1 MIGNFLI
8 GIDEVGRGPVAG
20 PVTICAFKI
29 LESEYKKLLAENFF
43 DKLRD
48 SKKLSEKKRKEWF
61 AKFAELEKQKIIEYS
76 CLSKTAGDIDAIG
89 ISICIQKLI
98 AETLQELKVAP
109 TDKIFLDGSLNAPAE
124 FPNQETIIKGDEKIP
139 VISCASII
147 AKVLRDRKMTEFHAE
162 FPEYGL
168 DQHKG
173 YGTSKHMEAIKKHG
187 VSKIHRLTYLKNLR

>member
-1 MIGNFLI
+1 MNSQYLI

-29 LESEYKKLLAENFF
+29 LENEYEKLLAENFF

-48 SKKLSEKKRKEWF
+48 SKKLSEKKREEWF

-98 AETLQELKVAP
+98 AETLDELNATP
-109 TDKIFLDGSLNAPAE
+109 IDKIFLDGSLNAPAE

-147 AKVLRDRKMTEFHAE
+147 AKVLRDRKMTDFHAE

-168 DQHKG
+168 DKHKG

-187 VSKIHRLTYLKNLR
+187 VSKIHRLTYLKNL

>member
-1 MIGNFLI
+1 MTTRYMI

-29 LESEYKKLLAENFF
+29 LEGEYEKLLAENFF
-43 DKLRD
+43 DKLKD
-48 SKKLSEKKRKEWF
+48 SKKLSEKKREEWF
-61 AKFAELEKQKIIEYS
+61 AKFVELEKQKIIEYS
-76 CLSKTAGDIDAIG
+76 CLSKTAGDIDTIG

-98 AETLQELKVAP
+98 AETLQELKVTP
-109 TDKIFLDGSLNAPAE
+109 TDNIFLDGSLHAPVE
-124 FPNQETIIKGDEKIP
+124 FLNQETVIKGDEKIP

-147 AKVLRDRKMTEFHAE
+147 AKVLRDRKMTEFHGE

-168 DQHKG
+168 DAHKG

-187 VSKIHRLTYLKNLR
+187 VSKIHRLTYLKNI

>member
-1 MIGNFLI
+1 MTENFLI

-29 LESEYKKLLAENFF
+29 LESEYEKLLAENFF

-48 SKKLSEKKRKEWF
+48 SKKLSEKKREEWF

-187 VSKIHRLTYLKNLR
+187 VSKIHRLTYLKNL

>member
-1 MIGNFLI
+1 MNFLI

-29 LESEYKKLLAENFF
+29 LESKYEKLLAENFF

-48 SKKLSEKKRKEWF
+48 SKKLSEKKREEWF

-98 AETLQELKVAP
+98 AETLQELKVTP

-147 AKVLRDRKMTEFHAE
+147 AKVLRDRKMTEFHGE

-187 VSKIHRLTYLKNLR
+187 VSKIHRLTYLKNI

>member
-1 MIGNFLI
+1 MTENYLI

-29 LESEYKKLLAENFF
+29 LKSEYEKLGAVKFF

-48 SKKLSEKKRKEWF
+48 SKKLSEKKREEWF

-98 AETLQELKVAP
+98 AETLQELNTAP
-109 TDKIFLDGSLNAPAE
+109 TDKIFLDGSLNAPAG

-147 AKVLRDRKMTEFHAE
+147 AKVLRDRKMNEFHSE
-162 FPEYGL
+162 FPEYGF

-187 VSKIHRLTYLKNLR
+187 VSKIHRLTYLKNI

>member
-1 MIGNFLI
+1 MNFLI

-29 LESEYKKLLAENFF
+29 LESEYKKLVGQKFF
-43 DKLRD
+43 DKLKD
-48 SKKLSEKKRKEWF
+48 SKKLSEKKREEWF

-98 AETLQELKVAP
+98 GETLQELNAAP
-109 TDKIFLDGSLNAPAE
+109 TNKIFLDGSLNAPAE
-124 FPNQETIIKGDEKIP
+124 FSNQETIIKGDEKIP

-147 AKVLRDRKMTEFHAE
+147 AKVLRDRKMTEFHAK

-187 VSKIHRLTYLKNLR
+187 ISAIHRLTYLKNL

>member
-1 MIGNFLI
+1 MNSQYLI

-29 LESEYKKLLAENFF
+29 SESEYKKLLSENFF

-48 SKKLSEKKRKEWF
+48 SKKLSEKKREEWF
-61 AKFAELEKQKIIEYS
+61 SKFVELEKQKIIEYS

-89 ISICIQKLI
+89 ISICIQKSI
-98 AETLQELKVAP
+98 AETLQELNATS

-147 AKVLRDRKMTEFHAE
+147 AKVLRDKKMTEFHAE

-168 DQHKG
+168 DGHKG

-187 VSKIHRLTYLKNLR
+187 VSKIHRLTYLKNI